1 MPLEGES
8 SSSTIV
14 VPFNWESASSESTNT
29 PNTLGSKEAT
39 VLESK
44 LQIIKATFASRRKH
58 RDQANYAIFVDAQNA
73 SPTTFPLVHDHIK
86 SLRPQSLPSIKRI
99 YGDADLLSTKL
110 EQDNTIE
117 YTNWSRIAADNGFHC
132 PYHYP
137 RRNIDSLMVMDIME
151 ALYTQPHIQTYIL
164 LTSDGDFAP
173 LVHKLREAG
182 KIVIGYG
189 HEKSTSLALSSACHS
204 YVHIEVLTTMD
215 QERKEAPEALESNHE
230 GASSVPCNDGVIP
243 SCLLQELAAETAPSL
258 SAFNRN
264 KLSRRIR
271 QAIDQSPIKTNG
283 WLQLSVLTDKTQMA
297 GELINYKSYGYEKL
311 SGLIL
316 DMDDEIEMKTEV
328 YNNFIR
334 IRRTNV
340 GTPDVPTA
348 AKDVAIET
356 LAMSKL
362 STDEEALSEPLSRA
376 YPDIP
381 PGTMTDPETAQS
393 LSASDRKKI
402 SRRIRQ
408 IVDQRPF
415 QMNGWLHISVLTDKQ
430 QFTGEFIDYKSY
442 GYKKISD
449 LILDMDD
456 KIEIKKVLPNQC
468 YIRMK
473 ER

>member
-1 MPLEGES
+1 
-8 SSSTIV
+8 
-14 VPFNWESASSESTNT
+14 
-29 PNTLGSKEAT
+29 
-39 VLESK
+39 
-44 LQIIKATFASRRKH
+44 
-58 RDQANYAIFVDAQNA
+58 
-73 SPTTFPLVHDHIK
+73 
-86 SLRPQSLPSIKRI
+86 
-99 YGDADLLSTKL
+99 
-110 EQDNTIE
+110 
-117 YTNWSRIAADNGFHC
+117 
-132 PYHYP
+132 
-137 RRNIDSLMVMDIME
+137 
-151 ALYTQPHIQTYIL
+151 
-164 LTSDGDFAP
+164 
-173 LVHKLREAG
+173 
-182 KIVIGYG
+182 
-189 HEKSTSLALSSACHS
+189 
-204 YVHIEVLTTMD
+204 
-215 QERKEAPEALESNHE
+215 
-230 GASSVPCNDGVIP
+230 
-243 SCLLQELAAETAPSL
+243 
-258 SAFNRN
+258 
-264 KLSRRIR
+264 
-271 QAIDQSPIKTNG
+271 
-283 WLQLSVLTDKTQMA
+283 MA

-334 IRRTNV
+334 IRRTDV

-362 STDEEALSEPLSRA
+362 STDEEALSEPLSWA

-402 SRRIRQ
+402 SHRIRQ

-430 QFTGEFIDYKSY
+430 QIIGELIDYKSY

-456 KIEIKKVLPNQC
+456 KIEIKKVLTNQC

-473 ER
+473 